1 MKWIR
6 DVVALSL
13 VIAAGTWLA
22 GWWVVPIVGA
32 AYGAWAAQQRSAVLS
47 ALLASAAGWG
57 LLLAYDAT
65 VGPVGRLTQL
75 FGTLFRLPSGTLIL
89 VTLAYA
95 ALLGGA
101 AASLARGIRRL
112 SAPA

>member
-1 MKWIR
+1 MKWILH
-6 DVVALSL
+6 VVALSF

-32 AYGAWAAQQRSAVLS
+32 AWGAWAAQQRSAALT
-47 ALLASAAGWG
+47 ALLAGAAAWG

-65 VGPVGRLTQL
+65 VGPVGRLAQL
-75 FGTLFRLPSGTLIL
+75 FSTIFNLPKGTLIL

-95 ALLGGA
+95 ALLGGSA
-101 AASLARGIRRL
+101 AALARAVRRL
-112 SAPA
+112 LTPA